1 MKHIGMGCCTK
12 KGKKLVHE
20 VSRPKVDEDLCVGCG
35 SCLLE
40 CAWDAISV
48 EDGIAKVEYEKC
60 VGCMLCFEA
69 CHVKGSEAI
78 DVLEEGALVKRQIR
92 VVEAA
97 AALLRTKKNKVGF
110 MGFLIDI
117 KGECECH
124 PYSRRE
130 IVPDIGILASRDPV
144 ALDYAAYELIDQ
156 APGIPG
162 SVAEGYGPGARKL
175 DIWPQYDFEAQICR
189 AEELGLGTRQYELI
203 EI

>member
-1 MKHIGMGCCTK
+1 MGCCTK
-12 KGKKLVHE
+12 QGKKLVHA
-20 VSRPKVDEDLCVGCG
+20 VSRPKVDEDLCIGCE
-35 SCLLE
+35 SCTLE

-48 EDGIAKVEYEKC
+48 EDGIAKVDYEKC

-69 CHVKGSEAI
+69 CHVEGSKAI
-78 DVLEEGALVKRQIR
+78 GVMEEGALVKRQIR

-144 ALDYAAYELIDQ
+144 ALDYAAYELIDHE
-156 APGIPG
+156 AGIPG

-175 DIWPQYDFEAQICR
+175 DIWPQYDFEAQISR
-189 AEELGLGTRQYELI
+189 AEELGLGTRKYELI
-203 EI
+203 EIE